1 MRGAVNAT
9 LEQLP
14 EAHRAAIILREI
26 DGLTYAQIAA
36 AMATPVG
43 TVRSRI
49 FRARELIDQ
58 HLRTVFEG
66 GLGRAMQGEA
76 STRLTPREERRAA
89 ATPARAS
96 ENALRCASECRCYTR
111 GLRGIG

>member
-1 MRGAVNAT
+1 MLPVSLQEMDTPEKLALTDEMRGAVNAS

-49 FRARELIDQ
+49 VRVREIIDQ
-58 HLRTVFEG
+58 HLRAVFEG
-66 GLGRAMQGEA
+66 GLGRDAGRH
-76 STRLTPREERRAA
+76 STRV
-89 ATPARAS
+89 PA
-96 ENALRCASECRCYTR
+96 
-111 GLRGIG
+111 